1 MEKLLLAIHHL
12 TLREIKEILL
22 KARKENKQYFITTY
36 SLQKFLN
43 KLSFIEKIEWELF
56 IREINPRRNKI
67 PLP

>member
-12 TLREIKEILL
+12 TLREVKEKLL

-36 SLQKFLN
+36 SLQEFLN

-56 IREINPRRNKI
+56 IREINPRRNKT